1 MQLPPV
7 CCLTP
12 GKSRRLTQTFM
23 GKSQRAVETH
33 LRSGAVARARSKPDS
48 SRKLLFG
55 ASLPSFWRPSSE
67 FSFWVSFFV
76 LHILLFLPVVL
87 MDREDGSLLPSLQ
100 FASLSPD
107 QIWIQLAVWRR
118 GPDLLRFN
126 SEIVLVVTLWATI
139 RPLRHVAGR
148 ITFVVT
154 YLLVL
159 IYYIYDGASVTFFSV
174 EPVFYSQLRMATE
187 GFSFFLQNSRVTA
200 AFVAGTVL
208 LLAGGAALV
217 ARLARYVLPERGPG
231 PATRAVLVLLSTVI
245 AGQAAVNNDI
255 LARPEMVFSSI
266 TAKLMR
272 NIGESRRVYL
282 DVQQI
287 GTLDATPV
295 EDFSQFDLEERP
307 PIYIIFSESYGSV
320 LYKRNDWRAL
330 YRELTERLERDLASA
345 GWHAASA
352 LSLAPTWGGGSW
364 MSYTSALFGMRVSSD
379 PQYYALL
386 DKYESGGF
394 PDLGQFLKEQGYLY
408 YRMTALSTGL
418 PATQWEKY
426 ISFYGVD
433 RWLLYEDLNFAGPEY
448 GWGPAPPDQFSLNFA
463 REFIRGETEGPYL
476 FFTIT
481 QNSHYPWAPLPH
493 LVNSWQQLNSPGP
506 APPPASEL
514 IEHSERRQNYWNA
527 IEYQLEML
535 TDFIVREPNEQAIFV
550 LIGDHQPPRVSRR
563 EDGWDTPLHV
573 IAKDPQFIASF
584 GEYGFTSGLA
594 VWEPEPT
601 FRHEG
606 FLSMFVRQLLASY
619 GSGAELPLYMPEG
632 LPVGEKG
639 HQPVLTPH

>member
-1 MQLPPV
+1 
-7 CCLTP
+7 
-12 GKSRRLTQTFM
+12 M
-23 GKSQRAVETH
+23 GKSERAVKSNLHSAPAGEARPKPASTH
-33 LRSGAVARARSKPDS
+33 KSFSFAGLGS
-48 SRKLLFG
+48 LL
-55 ASLPSFWRPSSE
+55 RPSSDV
-67 FSFWVSFFV
+67 SFWISFFV
-76 LHILLFLPVVL
+76 LHVLLFLPVVL
-87 MDREDGSLLPSLQ
+87 MDREDGGLLPSFH
-100 FASLSPD
+100 FAGLSPG
-107 QIWIQLAVWRR
+107 QIWMQLAVWRR

-126 SEIVLVVTLWATI
+126 SEIVLAVTLWAVI
-139 RPLRHVAGR
+139 RTRRHVAGR
-148 ITFVVT
+148 VVFVAA

-159 IYYIYDGASVTFFSV
+159 FYYIYDGASVTFFSV

-200 AFVAGTVL
+200 AFVIGTIL
-208 LLAGGAALV
+208 LVAGGAVLV

-231 PATRAVLVLLSTVI
+231 SATRAVLVLLSIVI
-245 AGQAAVNNDI
+245 AGQAAVSSKV

-272 NIGESRRVYL
+272 NIGESIRVYH
-282 DVQQI
+282 DVQQME
-287 GTLDATPV
+287 TMDPTPI
-295 EDFSQFDLEERP
+295 EDFSQFDLVERP

-330 YRELTERLERDLASA
+330 YRELIERLEQDLAEA

-386 DKYESGGF
+386 GKYEAGGY
-394 PDLGQFLKEQGYLY
+394 PDLGQFLKEQGYRY
-408 YRMTALSTGL
+408 YRLTALSTGL
-418 PATQWEKY
+418 PESQWAKY
-426 ISFYGVD
+426 VTFYGVD
-433 RWLLYEDLNFAGPEY
+433 RWLLYEDLDFAGPEY

-481 QNSHYPWAPLPH
+481 QNSHYPWAPLPQ
-493 LVNSWQQLNSPGP
+493 LADSWQQLNRPGR

-514 IEHSERRQNYWNA
+514 IEHSARRQNYWKA

-535 TDFIVREPNEQAIFV
+535 TDFIISEPNERAIFV

-584 GEYGFTSGLA
+584 GEYGFTEGLA

-606 FLSMFVRQLLASY
+606 FLTMIVRQLLAAY

-632 LPVGEKG
+632 VPIGEKG